1 MSILAVL
8 LGIGIMWLFVYKNKT
23 TDNNPKSNKPTTKA
37 EDVALGNKETAR
49 NDAEKQRK
57 LDVPSSKTEESGD
70 ISSSKEDDD
79 EDKQESQLD
88 DGKQVDTTSSL
99 SLEEKSTKVDS
110 PIISIGKKV
119 DSNSTLQTK
128 FDTSNG
134 LKSIPL
140 KRKKLKN
147 ADIASTLET
156 KMSDEKFSGTGNE
169 TKNAKANDLEEKAKK
184 EIRANLQKA
193 DTVEFANDHVRAS
206 HLSLL
211 THEDLLTLQER
222 VKATIEKLQSHLR
235 NSMAFINNLTLLENI
250 IKYTAPE
257 NPYKDLLE
265 AWMQTDYR
273 MYNSKEF
280 VQIIQHKSIPME
292 ELKEYIA
299 QACLYYMLR
308 VVKVKEITP
317 RPDEYLE
324 ASLSKFAN
332 ESFIDPEFK
341 SEWIPMIVEFCS
353 VSSLDEADSFV
364 GRLKAHPFLK
374 KHVIKGL
381 KELKETNTSPNF
393 FYKRI
398 LTSLSSPQ

>member
-1 MSILAVL
+1 
-8 LGIGIMWLFVYKNKT
+8 
-23 TDNNPKSNKPTTKA
+23 
-37 EDVALGNKETAR
+37 
-49 NDAEKQRK
+49 
-57 LDVPSSKTEESGD
+57 
-70 ISSSKEDDD
+70 
-79 EDKQESQLD
+79 
-88 DGKQVDTTSSL
+88 
-99 SLEEKSTKVDS
+99 
-110 PIISIGKKV
+110 
-119 DSNSTLQTK
+119 
-128 FDTSNG
+128 
-134 LKSIPL
+134 
-140 KRKKLKN
+140 
-147 ADIASTLET
+147 
-156 KMSDEKFSGTGNE
+156 MSDEKFSGTGNE